1 MYNDARGAVHE
12 CTSGQRGRP
21 AGPHWFIYVRGIVVW
36 QSKSRTCHMPMLAGW
51 TRISPQIGVRG
62 DDCQLVVC
70 GGDIGT
76 LATLC
81 RISTNTACTAVTAAA
96 AAIYIHV
103 LSTTLSVS
111 QTVRPDCRYL
121 DHVPRRQLD

>member
-1 MYNDARGAVHE
+1 
-12 CTSGQRGRP
+12 
-21 AGPHWFIYVRGIVVW
+21 
-36 QSKSRTCHMPMLAGW
+36 MPMLAGW